1 MSDKDRID
9 PCGCRS
15 SNNKIS
21 LCPEHRL
28 SLDDMSEMLSAELH
42 LPPWIAEKLRG
53 VQSDGEVR
61 VRLEFVEGRIVDID
75 IEPR

>member
-1 MSDKDRID
+1 MSDRERIE

-15 SNNKIS
+15 SEKKIS

-28 SLDDMSEMLSAELH
+28 SIDDVSEMLSEELH

-53 VQSDGEVR
+53 VQRDGDVQ
-61 VRLEFVEGRIVDID
+61 VRLEFVEGRIVDIH